1 MDVTEAA
8 KLYFFEFFWF
18 SCTEFTDYSHQKL
31 VKFSCFLLRV
41 FFCVKTENTI
51 RTWRRNF
58 QNFPQSVDKKISLL
72 STFFGLGQ
80 LSTVAMGA
88 ARRKNIPEYF
98 ILGHKNPSQ
107 LSQNWGGRNSPTQK
121 TELVP
126 TPPVFLAVYNRYRR
140 NKERFI
146 CPPDLGSFGAHVR
159 GGGRIHKKG
168 IMLLLCRVFPFF
180 LYSAAPSIFQLSTP
194 LLHKLEYAA
203 NHQLPHLCAVLNKWC
218 RLTCTGT
225 RKGGN
230 QEGEKQA

>member
-18 SCTEFTDYSHQKL
+18 SCTEFTDYSHHKL

-80 LSTVAMGA
+80 PSTVAMGA

-159 GGGRIHKKG
+159 GGAEYIKKESCCSSAG
-168 IMLLLCRVFPFF
+168 SSRSSYILLR
-180 LYSAAPSIFQLSTP
+180 
-194 LLHKLEYAA
+194 
-203 NHQLPHLCAVLNKWC
+203 HQSFNCLPHSCINSSTLQIINCHIYVPCSISGVA
-218 RLTCTGT
+218 
-225 RKGGN
+225 
-230 QEGEKQA
+230 